1 MDLQAFLLQIAII
14 AFMKVAV
21 LGSTGL
27 VGKNVLKLLTR
38 LDQVVRVYCP
48 VRKVPGAENSPDLAT
63 MGILQGTSKLDFEV
77 VDFMSLGAEGEGH
90 KKLLAGFLGCEAVV
104 CCLGTTIRQA
114 GSKAEQERIDTRLP
128 LTCAAIAKKAGVKNF
143 LCVSAMGADSHS
155 PFFYNRL
162 KGTLEE
168 GLTMMNFETLT
179 LVRPSLLLG
188 KHNDKRRGEEF
199 LQWFFGGERSMLVP
213 SFFRPVHAETVAAHL
228 VTSLLK
234 PPTDHVCVTDKVKG
248 KRIIYNR
255 VLAKTKVEQLF

>member
-1 MDLQAFLLQIAII
+1 
-14 AFMKVAV
+14 MKVAV
-21 LGSTGL
+21 LGSSGL
-27 VGKNVLKLLTR
+27 IGKNVLKLLAR

-48 VRKVPGAENSPDLAT
+48 VRSLPDENESA
-63 MGILQGTSKLDFEV
+63 KFDFEV
-77 VDFMSLGAEGEGH
+77 VDFKALGAEADGH
-90 KKLLAGFLGCEAVV
+90 RKLMAGFLGCDAVV
-104 CCLGTTIRQA
+104 CCLGATIKQA

-162 KGTLEE
+162 KGMLED
-168 GLTMMNFETLT
+168 GLTMMNFESLT

-188 KHNDKRRGEEF
+188 KHKDRRFGEE
-199 LQWFFGGERSMLVP
+199 LMQKLFGKNPMLVP

-228 VTSLLK
+228 VASVLR
-234 PPTDHVCVTDKVKG
+234 PPKEHVCVSDGVKG

-255 VLAKTKVEQLF
+255 VLAKTKVDQLF